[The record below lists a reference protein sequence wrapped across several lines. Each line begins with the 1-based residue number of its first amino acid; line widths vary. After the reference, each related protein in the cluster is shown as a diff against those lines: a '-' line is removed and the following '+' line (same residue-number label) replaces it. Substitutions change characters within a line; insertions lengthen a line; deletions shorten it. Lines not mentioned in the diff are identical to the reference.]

1 MPYNIRP
8 ETFSIIHIFISRL
21 SFPMPLAISHFFYSH
36 ISACDI
42 WELKQ
47 GRFLSNARQPVVYFL
62 PFLAMVLSTFFSN
75 LSL

>member
-47 GRFLSNARQPVVYFL
+47 GRF
-62 PFLAMVLSTFFSN
+62 
-75 LSL
+75 